1 MVDLTGQF
9 GLSTISGRA
18 GWWVGL
24 GQFLIGDA
32 SRFSHAFVCVGNG
45 EVVEA
50 MPGGADLTPLS
61 YYTEGPKAAVTVFS
75 DLDLTD
81 DQRITIAA
89 TARALINTPY
99 NFLDYLVIALDHWG
113 IRPKRLRKYMADRGH
128 LICSQLVDL
137 CFLRAGVHLFEGVD
151 PGDVSPGDL
160 ADYLIRYRRE
170 TP

>member
-1 MVDLTGQF
+1 MDYTGQF
-9 GLSTISGRA
+9 GLTTIGGRV

-32 SRFSHAFVCVGNG
+32 SRFSHAFTCVGNG

-50 MPGGADLTPLS
+50 MPGGARLSPLS
-61 YYTEGPKAAVTVFS
+61 MYTEGPKAAVTVFS
-75 DLDLTD
+75 DLNLTD
-81 DQRITIAA
+81 GQRATIAA
-89 TARALINTPY
+89 TARALVGTKY

-137 CFLRAGVHLFEGVD
+137 CFMRADIHLFQGVD
-151 PGDVSPGDL
+151 PGDVTPGDL
-160 ADYLIRYRRE
+160 ADYLIRYRKDL
-170 TP
+170 P